1 MSYLTTALFRRATK
15 ASIPLQCLHGTVI
28 LLVSSLF
35 LFSSCHQALA
45 APVKIDAWVNVPYA
59 IRYGFGSYNVG
70 GITTS
75 TYRIPITGC
84 FPIGPEEDNLTLKF
98 TGYFGYTHVGFET
111 YLLGPKLEIN
121 QDYVFALP
129 QLELLIPLESGL
141 ILKPYISLGGGYAFN
156 GQARFG
162 GVEIAAKDSYD
173 LLYAAGLGIHY
184 EQRFEPYTLY
194 LGSKLGWAG
203 EEAFD
208 ESSDQN
214 FGTFQTGV
222 EIRRPLGITLGDKK
236 PDLAASFIYYRF
248 FPAAAFSMQTEAP
261 LKIENQYEF
270 GLTLGLAKP
279 SKLWFLTDP
288 RIGASHRFG
297 DGLTGFR
304 LSLGFP
310 F

>member
-1 MSYLTTALFRRATK
+1 MPNKCSQWAA
-15 ASIPLQCLHGTVI
+15 I
-28 LLVSSLF
+28 LLATGIL
-35 LFSSCHQALA
+35 LFSSSRQVLA
-45 APVKIDAWVNVPYA
+45 VPVKIDAWVNVPYA
-59 IRYGFGSYNVG
+59 IQYGFGSYSIG

-75 TYRIPITGC
+75 TYRVPLTRC
-84 FPIGPEEDNLTLKF
+84 FPVGADEDNLTLKF
-98 TGYFGYTHVGFET
+98 TGYLGYTHVDFET

-141 ILKPYISLGGGYAFN
+141 TLKPYISLGGGYAFN
-156 GQARFG
+156 GHARFG
-162 GVEIAAKDSYD
+162 TLSVSSKDSYD
-173 LLYAAGLGIHY
+173 MLYAAGLGMQY
-184 EQRFEPYTLY
+184 ERQLDQYTLY

-208 ESSDQN
+208 ESDDQN
-214 FGTFQTGV
+214 FGTFQTGLEV
-222 EIRRPLGITLGDKK
+222 RRPLGITLGDKK

-288 RIGASHRFG
+288 RIGASYRFG

-304 LSLGFP
+304 LNLGFP

>member
-1 MSYLTTALFRRATK
+1 MSYLTTALFRRVTK
-15 ASIPLQCLHGTVI
+15 VPIALQCLHWTAI

-35 LFSSCHQALA
+35 LFSSSHQVLA

-59 IRYGFGSYNVG
+59 IQYGFGSYSVG

-75 TYRIPITGC
+75 TYRVPITRC
-84 FPIGPEEDNLTLKF
+84 FPLGADEDNLTLKF
-98 TGYFGYTHVGFET
+98 TGYLGYTHVDFET

-162 GVEIAAKDSYD
+162 TLSVSSKDSYD
-173 LLYAAGLGIHY
+173 MLYAAGLGMQY
-184 EQRFEPYTLY
+184 ERQLDQYTLY

-208 ESSDQN
+208 ESDDQN

-279 SKLWFLTDP
+279 SKLWFLSDP
-288 RIGASHRFG
+288 RIGASYRFG

-304 LSLGFP
+304 LNLGFP